1 MIDLKEALCF
11 YNNLALLICLSKVFC
26 SMFNLPYE
34 KIVAENLNPYFLQKW
49 NISRIN
55 FYHVWNVYLKF
66 LKKTSLYS

>member
-34 KIVAENLNPYFLQKW
+34 KIVAENLNPYFLQK
-49 NISRIN
+49 
-55 FYHVWNVYLKF
+55 
-66 LKKTSLYS
+66 